1 MDEGSGSAE
10 GYLPE
15 IAREDMAKS
24 PRPLGLLT
32 EMIPTTLSFF
42 PNTIS
47 TNVCVHIATPHHKG
61 CPHHL
66 IQSIKTGLLG
76 GLSSG
81 LLLKQYKSMYVLRM
95 SPQVLSLESWAYLMS
110 D

>member
-76 GLSSG
+76 GLSLFRAAPEAIQVHVRPEDEPPGAVPGVLG
-81 LLLKQYKSMYVLRM
+81 L
-95 SPQVLSLESWAYLMS
+95 S
-110 D
+110 DV